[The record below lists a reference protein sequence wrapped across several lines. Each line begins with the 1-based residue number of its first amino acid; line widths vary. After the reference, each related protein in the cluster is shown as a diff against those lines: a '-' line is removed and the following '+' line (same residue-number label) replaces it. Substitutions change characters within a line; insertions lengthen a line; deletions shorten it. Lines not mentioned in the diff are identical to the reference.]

1 MKNTRRKKRAHDA
14 LAPAVRKVLRIGV
27 YGGKFD
33 PIHIGHLICAEWTRE
48 HFNLDSVL
56 FVTSANPPHKKT
68 GVLPAKFRH
77 EMVKATLKPNSYF
90 EACDIEMRRTGP
102 SYTVDTLR
110 ILKKRLEKK
119 HKCEVELF
127 LMVSAEY
134 LQPDHTWRL
143 DKWYGADELFKLA
156 EILCFP
162 RDAAGLAQ
170 IEEWKKNLPREAR
183 IHALHCPTPPMS
195 SSMIRERVEQGKSVW
210 YMVAPE
216 TWAIIRD
223 RRHYLSPGAPLPARY
238 YERSKR
244 PVDLL
249 DNASDEGRTAAM
261 GIRSILDNDLYKFTM
276 QNGVRLKYQKVRV
289 KYKFTDRRAKGNWTP
304 AALASL
310 KRKVKAMAKLK
321 LTAEERAKGEIKL
334 PWLPR
339 DYWDYLAAYRFDPKE
354 VKLWLENGNLKG
366 EISGFWDRTIL
377 WEVPLLALIC
387 QTYYEEIDTNWT
399 DEGQDEL
406 MLEKSAKLMAAGVP
420 WGDFG
425 TRRRRNFESQERVV
439 RICKGN
445 PNFRGTS
452 NVYLALK
459 YDVLA
464 LGTMAH
470 EWIMGHSALFSLRHA
485 NRYALHAWNDI
496 YKGDLGTAL
505 PDTYG
510 TDAFL
515 RDFDGVL
522 ARLFDS
528 VRHDSGDPYAWAE
541 KMIAHYTKL
550 GLNWKEYPLGFTDGN
565 TADSAIAIYNWVKAK
580 GGLCWFG
587 IGTSMS
593 NDFGPESPALSI
605 VIKLA
610 EVIDESGTVIQ
621 VVKLSDVP
629 EKASGDRDAIRE
641 AKYVHLGIPL
651 DAAA

>member
-1 MKNTRRKKRAHDA
+1 MKNTRKKKREEEA
-14 LAPAVRKVLRIGV
+14 LRPAVRKVLRIGV

-33 PIHIGHLICAEWTRE
+33 PIHTGHLICAEWTRE
-48 HFNLDSVL
+48 HFNLDKVL

-68 GVLPAKFRH
+68 GFLPAKFRH
-77 EMVKATLKPNSYF
+77 EMVKATVEKNSYF
-90 EACDIEMRRTGP
+90 EACDIEMRRKGP

-119 HKCEVELF
+119 HNCEVELF
-127 LMVSAEY
+127 LMISAEY
-134 LQPDHTWRL
+134 LQPDFDWRI
-143 DKWYGADELFKLA
+143 DKWHGAEELFKLA
-156 EILCFP
+156 DILCFP
-162 RDAAGLAQ
+162 RDAAGLVQ
-170 IEEWKKNLPREAR
+170 IEEWKKNIPQAR
-183 IHALHCPTPPMS
+183 IHGLACPTPPTS
-195 SSMIRERVEQGKSVW
+195 SSMIRDRIEKGLSCW
-210 YMVAPE
+210 YIIDPA

-223 RRHYLSPGAPLPARY
+223 RRHYLKPGAPLPPRY
-238 YERSKR
+238 YPSKR
-244 PVDLL
+244 PADLL
-249 DNASDEGRTAAM
+249 DPESEGSKPM

-276 QNGVRLKYQKVRV
+276 QNGVRIKYPKVRV

-310 KRKVKAMAKLK
+310 KSKVRAMAKLK
-321 LTAEERAKGEIKL
+321 LSAEERAKGEAKL

-339 DYWDYLAAYRFDPKE
+339 DYWHYLAAYRFDPKE

-366 EISGFWDRTIL
+366 EIAGYWDRTIL

-387 QTYYEEIDTNWT
+387 KTYYEEIDTNWT
-399 DEGQDEL
+399 DDGQDEL

-425 TRRRRNFESQERVV
+425 TRRRRNFEAQERVV
-439 RICKGN
+439 RICKDN
-445 PNFRGTS
+445 PNFTGTS

-459 YDVLA
+459 YDVKA

-470 EWIMGHSALFSLRHA
+470 EWIMGHAALFSLRHA
-485 NRYALHAWNDI
+485 NKFALHAWNDI
-496 YKGDLGTAL
+496 YQGALGTAL

-528 VRHDSGDPYAWAE
+528 VRHDSGDPIAWAE
-541 KMIAHYTKL
+541 KMIAHYGKL
-550 GLNWKEYPLGFTDGN
+550 GMDWKKKSLGFTDGN
-565 TADSAIAIYNWVKAK
+565 TADSAIAIFNWVKAR

-593 NDFGPESPALSI
+593 NDFGPDSPALSI

-610 EVIDESGTVIQ
+610 EVIDESGTVIH
-621 VVKLSDVP
+621 VVKLSDTP
-629 EKASGDRDAIRE
+629 EKASGDPDAIRV
-641 AKYVHLGIPL
+641 AKYTHLGIPL
-651 DAAA
+651 DAPAKAD